1 MTAARA
7 AVLRVATLR
16 AQALP
21 TFAQAADYAELVK
34 PRITLLVL
42 VTTLVGFMLGSG
54 GDLDLARLAHAVLA
68 TALVAGG
75 ASALNQ
81 VLERDADARMRRTRH
96 RPLPAGRLRPADAL
110 VFGVD
115 TAAIGIVWLYVAVN
129 RASALVALLTLASYV
144 LAYTPLKRRTPWCT
158 VVGAVPGALPP
169 VIGWVAARGELGAGA
184 VALFAILFFW
194 QLPHFYAIGWLYRDD
209 YARAGF
215 PIVPVVD
222 RDGRAT
228 ARHILGAS
236 AGLAAASLAPALIGM
251 AGTAYAAG
259 AAAFGLAFLGLG
271 IAFARSRAEA
281 AARRL
286 FVASLLAL
294 PAILVLLVID
304 RAPL

>member
-21 TFAQAADYAELVK
+21 AVAQAADYAELVK

-42 VTTLVGFMLGSG
+42 LTTLVGFMLGSG

-115 TAAIGIVWLYVAVN
+115 TAAIGIVWLSVAVN

-236 AGLAAASLAPALIGM
+236 AGLAAASLAPTLIGM

-281 AARRL
+281 DARRL